1 MEILKNKSIIASA
14 ILTSLAISGCSSTHT
29 MKFDDTQQKNKKV
42 VEQDFEKHLKT
53 LNPTIDKIGEERKGF
68 FVNKNNFYLE
78 KKETTNFPLAFRK
91 NIAYTMEDEGSSS
104 DFSASIFK
112 MSGIQI
118 EFIIDSG
125 ADSSSGSDFSDI
137 TDLVNG
143 NNSSDSAGVYFTPD
157 ESETSS
163 KPASGHML
171 KSFEFEGSL
180 KELFDYVSIVN
191 DLKWQYDENAEK
203 VFFHETTIETFYI
216 YEQNLEIKSKSKIS
230 TTSSGD
236 AGDASSGN
244 TQSVEFT
251 KQEDAWEDIEKT
263 IGTMLSSKGKVSFNR
278 RQGTVMVQ
286 DNDYVLSKVRNYVK
300 DVNDESTRTIDVN
313 ISILNVKLNDSN
325 SMGIN
330 WSYVNNNL
338 TSSLLGGFDAVVG
351 GGLPASAKYGGN
363 LLNITSDDGVN
374 ALIGM
379 LGSIGSVSIESSTGF
394 QTLNNNPVS
403 FQVTQNQDYISEI
416 KKDIAAQ
423 SDRETFTAET
433 DEAKDGLTL
442 TLTPRI
448 IGEEVLI
455 DYSMSLTVFDGFA
468 ESPIEN
474 LQLTKTSNKNFNQ
487 SVIQSNG
494 QTKVIM
500 AFQKES
506 KNTKSQSPFS
516 DTIWMLGGNEEYS
529 AQKEIVVIT
538 STPYFKMN

>member
-1 MEILKNKSIIASA
+1 MKILNNKSIITSA

-29 MKFDDTQQKNKKV
+29 MKFDDTQQKNKKI
-42 VEQDFEKHLKT
+42 VEHDFEKHLKT
-53 LNPTIDKIGEERKGF
+53 LNPTIDEIGEERQGF

-78 KKETTNFPLAFRK
+78 KKQSTNYPLAFRK
-91 NIAYTMEDEGSSS
+91 NIAYTMEEEDSSSEFAASLFKMTGIQVEFVIDAASSS
-104 DFSASIFK
+104 DSNT
-112 MSGIQI
+112 G
-118 EFIIDSG
+118 
-125 ADSSSGSDFSDI
+125 FSDI
-137 TDLVNG
+137 TSLVSG

-157 ESETSS
+157 GDDSGGKPSS
-163 KPASGHML
+163 GNTL
-171 KSFEFEGSL
+171 KSFQFEGSF
-180 KELFDYVSIVN
+180 KELLDYVSIVN

-203 VFFHETTIETFYI
+203 VFFHETTIETFYV
-216 YEQNLEIKSKSKIS
+216 YEQNLGIKSKSKIS

-236 AGDASSGN
+236 AGDSSSGN

-251 KQEDAWEDIEKT
+251 KEEDAWEDIEKT
-263 IGTMLSSKGKVSFNR
+263 IDTMLSSKGKVSFNR

-286 DNDYVLSKVRNYVK
+286 DNDYVLSKIRNYVQ

-338 TSSLLGGFDAVVG
+338 TSSLLGSFDGTLGLGTAVAG
-351 GGLPASAKYGGN
+351 KYGGN
-363 LLNITSDDGVN
+363 LLNISSDKGVN

-379 LGSIGSVSIESSTGF
+379 LGSVGSVSIESSTGF

-433 DEAKDGLTL
+433 EEAKDGLTL

-506 KNTKSQSPFS
+506 KNTKSQAPFS
-516 DTIWMLGGNEEYS
+516 DTVWMLGGNEEYS